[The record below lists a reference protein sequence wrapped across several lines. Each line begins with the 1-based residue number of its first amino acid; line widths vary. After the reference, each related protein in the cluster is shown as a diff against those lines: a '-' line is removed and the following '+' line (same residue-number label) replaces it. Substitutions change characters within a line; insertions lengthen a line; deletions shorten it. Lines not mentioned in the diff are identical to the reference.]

1 MLSSV
6 SIYILFF
13 ILFFCGVLLNY
24 LLIKN
29 YRVLYLTKLLD
40 TDFKKPQ
47 SFHKKST
54 LRIGGLSFYIILLCI
69 AFFFNNE
76 SYLEIFFLSS
86 LCFFI
91 GFADDIKLIKSPR
104 IRLLFLLF
112 FLNLII
118 YYFDFES
125 PRFQILYLDE
135 IIENIDFLRIF
146 LISICFLFIINGSNF
161 IDGYNGLLI
170 GHFSIILIILNIIN
184 YYYLNYDLFFFGIAL
199 LSLSLSLLVFNF
211 PRAKL
216 FMGDSGSYLI
226 GGILSYLLIKTS
238 ILTKS
243 EIPPF
248 FFACIIYYIFFE
260 VFFSFFRK
268 LIIEKKNPLYPDN
281 KHLHMLIFNLLGKN
295 LNLVSANWRTGL
307 FINLIYIISLFP
319 LIFFFEDLFFLKIYF
334 FLLLFFYII
343 FYYLIYYIILRMDQK

>member
-69 AFFFNNE
+69 AFFFNNK

-118 YYFDFES
+118 YYFDF
-125 PRFQILYLDE
+125 
-135 IIENIDFLRIF
+135 
-146 LISICFLFIINGSNF
+146 
-161 IDGYNGLLI
+161 
-170 GHFSIILIILNIIN
+170 
-184 YYYLNYDLFFFGIAL
+184 
-199 LSLSLSLLVFNF
+199 SLLDF
-211 PRAKL
+211 K
-216 FMGDSGSYLI
+216 
-226 GGILSYLLIKTS
+226 
-238 ILTKS
+238 
-243 EIPPF
+243 
-248 FFACIIYYIFFE
+248 
-260 VFFSFFRK
+260 
-268 LIIEKKNPLYPDN
+268 
-281 KHLHMLIFNLLGKN
+281 
-295 LNLVSANWRTGL
+295 
-307 FINLIYIISLFP
+307 
-319 LIFFFEDLFFLKIYF
+319 
-334 FLLLFFYII
+334 FYI
-343 FYYLIYYIILRMDQK
+343 